1 MGVEKA
7 LGFQRGVEMKE
18 QSSSKRGDDF
28 TKSVI
33 KTISLTVLVF
43 GAITMLIPF
52 VWSVLTSLKTEENL
66 FSHSA
71 FWIQWPPDFSSYIT
85 IWERIPLLSYAGNT
99 LKVALIVTVGQLA
112 TSSLAGF
119 AFARLKF
126 PGRDK
131 LFFFYIATMMI
142 PGMVLLIPNFV
153 VMKNLGVIDTH
164 WALILSAVGSA
175 FGTFLM
181 RQFFLS
187 FPSELEDAAKL
198 DGCNPLMFYW
208 HILLPNSKPI
218 LTTLGIMAFQGIWN
232 DFQWPL
238 IVLNSESKRTLQLG
252 LSYLMSEY
260 YTDWTLLMAGA
271 VLTLLPVVTL
281 FFMVQKYFVQSFK
294 YTGLKG

>member
-1 MGVEKA
+1 MSPKQTNSRLEIVQG
-7 LGFQRGVEMKE
+7 QI
-18 QSSSKRGDDF
+18 
-28 TKSVI
+28 I
-33 KTISLTVLVF
+33 KTIAVTFLVF
-43 GAITMLIPF
+43 GAITMIIPF
-52 VWSVLTSLKTEENL
+52 LWSVITSLKSAENV

-71 FWIQWPPDFSSYIT
+71 FWIQFPPDFSAYKQ
-85 IWERIPLLSYAGNT
+85 IWARIPLLTYAGNT
-99 LKVALIVTVGQLA
+99 LKVALLVTFGQLA

-119 AFARLKF
+119 AFARIKF

-131 LFFFYIATMMI
+131 LFFFYIATMMV
-142 PGMVLLIPNFV
+142 PGMVLLIPN
-153 VMKNLGVIDTH
+153 LGAINTH

-198 DGCNPLMFYW
+198 DGCNPFMFYW

-218 LTTLGIMAFQGIWN
+218 LTTLGLMAFQGIWN

-238 IVLNSESKRTLQLG
+238 IVLNSASKRTLQLG

-271 VLTLLPVVTL
+271 ILTLLPIILL
-281 FFMVQKYFVQSFK
+281 FFAVQKYFVQSFK
-294 YTGLKG
+294 FTGLKG

>member
-1 MGVEKA
+1 MS
-7 LGFQRGVEMKE
+7 MKNRLPDNDTL
-18 QSSSKRGDDF
+18 QGKI
-28 TKSVI
+28 I
-33 KTISLTVLVF
+33 KTISITILVF
-43 GAITMLIPF
+43 GAITMIIPF
-52 VWSVLTSLKTEENL
+52 LWSVFTSLKSPENV
-66 FSHSA
+66 FGHTA
-71 FWIQWPPDFSSYIT
+71 FWIQFPPDFSAYKE
-85 IWERIPLLSYAGNT
+85 IWNRVPLLLYAGNT
-99 LKVALIVTVGQLA
+99 LKVALIVTFGQLA

-126 PGRDK
+126 PGKDK
-131 LFFFYIATMMI
+131 LFFIYIATMMI

-153 VMKNLGVIDTH
+153 VMKYLGAINTH

-218 LTTLGIMAFQGIWN
+218 LTTLGLMAFQGIWN

-238 IVLNSESKRTLQLG
+238 IVLNSSSKRTLQLG

-271 VLTLLPVVTL
+271 ILTLLPIILL
-281 FFMVQKYFVQSFK
+281 FFAVQKYFVQSFK
-294 YTGLKG
+294 FTGLKG

>member
-1 MGVEKA
+1 MSNKNNPSNTDSVLA
-7 LGFQRGVEMKE
+7 
-18 QSSSKRGDDF
+18 
-28 TKSVI
+28 KSVQAI
-33 KTISLTVLVF
+33 AITLLVF
-43 GAITMLIPF
+43 GAITMIVPF
-52 VWSVLTSLKTEENL
+52 IWSVVTSLKSAENI

-71 FWIQWPPDFSSYIT
+71 FWIQFPPDFSAYKQ
-85 IWERIPLLSYAGNT
+85 IWERIPLLLYAGNT
-99 LKVALIVTVGQLA
+99 LKVALIVTIGQLA
-112 TSSLAGF
+112 TSSLAGY

-131 LFFFYIATMMI
+131 LFFVYIATMMI

-153 VMKNLGVIDTH
+153 VMRNLGAINTH

-198 DGCNPLMFYW
+198 DGCNPFMFYW

-218 LTTLGIMAFQGIWN
+218 LTTLGLMAFQNIWN

-238 IVLNSESKRTLQLG
+238 IVLNDESKRTLQLG

-271 VLTLLPVVTL
+271 IITLLPIILL
-281 FFMVQKYFVQSFK
+281 FFAVQKYFVQSFK
-294 YTGLKG
+294 FTGLKG

>member
-1 MGVEKA
+1 MSQKQTNSRIDIVQG
-7 LGFQRGVEMKE
+7 QI
-18 QSSSKRGDDF
+18 
-28 TKSVI
+28 I
-33 KTISLTVLVF
+33 KTIAITFLVF
-43 GAITMLIPF
+43 GAITMIIPF
-52 VWSVLTSLKTEENL
+52 LWSVITSLKSTENV

-71 FWIQWPPDFSSYIT
+71 FWIQFPPDFSAYKQ
-85 IWERIPLLSYAGNT
+85 IWARIPLLSYAGNT
-99 LKVALIVTVGQLA
+99 LKVALLVTFGQLA

-119 AFARLKF
+119 AFARIKF

-131 LFFFYIATMMI
+131 LFFFYIATMMV

-153 VMKNLGVIDTH
+153 VMKNLGAINTH
-164 WALILSAVGSA
+164 WALILSAIGSA

-198 DGCNPLMFYW
+198 DGCNPFMFYW
-208 HILLPNSKPI
+208 YILLPNSKPI
-218 LTTLGIMAFQGIWN
+218 LTTLGLMAFQGIWN

-238 IVLNSESKRTLQLG
+238 IVLNSASKRTLQLG

-271 VLTLLPVVTL
+271 ILTLLPIILL
-281 FFMVQKYFVQSFK
+281 FFAVQKYFVQSFK
-294 YTGLKG
+294 FTGLKG

>member
-1 MGVEKA
+1 MSNKNNPSNTDSVLA
-7 LGFQRGVEMKE
+7 
-18 QSSSKRGDDF
+18 
-28 TKSVI
+28 KSVQAI
-33 KTISLTVLVF
+33 AITLLVF
-43 GAITMLIPF
+43 GAITMIVPF
-52 VWSVLTSLKTEENL
+52 IWSVVTSLKSAENI

-71 FWIQWPPDFSSYIT
+71 FWIQFPPDFSAYKQ
-85 IWERIPLLSYAGNT
+85 IWERIPLLLYAGNT
-99 LKVALIVTVGQLA
+99 LKVALIVTIGQLA
-112 TSSLAGF
+112 TSSLAGY

-131 LFFFYIATMMI
+131 LFFVYIATMMI

-153 VMKNLGVIDTH
+153 VMRILGAINTH

-198 DGCNPLMFYW
+198 DGCNPFMFYW

-218 LTTLGIMAFQGIWN
+218 LTTLGLMAFQNIWN

-238 IVLNSESKRTLQLG
+238 IVLNDESKRTLQLG

-271 VLTLLPVVTL
+271 IITLLPIILL
-281 FFMVQKYFVQSFK
+281 FFAVQKYFVQSFK
-294 YTGLKG
+294 FTGLKG

>member
-1 MGVEKA
+1 MS
-7 LGFQRGVEMKE
+7 QR
-18 QSSSKRGDDF
+18 QTNSKVDIVQGQI
-28 TKSVI
+28 I
-33 KTISLTVLVF
+33 KTIAITFLVF
-43 GAITMLIPF
+43 GAVTMIIPF
-52 VWSVLTSLKTEENL
+52 LWSVITSLKSSENV

-71 FWIQWPPDFSSYIT
+71 FWIQFPPDFSAYKQ
-85 IWERIPLLSYAGNT
+85 IWARIPLLSYAGNT
-99 LKVALIVTVGQLA
+99 LKVALLVTFGQLA

-119 AFARLKF
+119 AFARIKF

-153 VMKNLGVIDTH
+153 VMKNLGAINTH
-164 WALILSAVGSA
+164 WALILSAIGSA

-198 DGCNPLMFYW
+198 DGCNPIMFYW

-218 LTTLGIMAFQGIWN
+218 LTTLGLMAFQGIWN

-238 IVLNSESKRTLQLG
+238 IVLNSASKRTLQLG

-271 VLTLLPVVTL
+271 ILTLLPIIIL
-281 FFMVQKYFVQSFK
+281 FFAVQKYFVQSFK
-294 YTGLKG
+294 FTGLKG

>member
-1 MGVEKA
+1 MSNKNNPSNTDSVLA
-7 LGFQRGVEMKE
+7 
-18 QSSSKRGDDF
+18 
-28 TKSVI
+28 KSVQAI
-33 KTISLTVLVF
+33 AITLLVF
-43 GAITMLIPF
+43 GAITMIVPF
-52 VWSVLTSLKTEENL
+52 IWSVVTSLKSAENI

-71 FWIQWPPDFSSYIT
+71 FWIQFPPDFSAYKQ
-85 IWERIPLLSYAGNT
+85 IWERIPLLLYAGNT
-99 LKVALIVTVGQLA
+99 LKVALIVSAGQLA
-112 TSSLAGF
+112 TSSLAGY

-131 LFFFYIATMMI
+131 LFFVYIATMMI

-153 VMKNLGVIDTH
+153 VMRNLGAINTH

-198 DGCNPLMFYW
+198 DGCNPFMFYW

-218 LTTLGIMAFQGIWN
+218 LTTLGLMAFQNIWN

-238 IVLNSESKRTLQLG
+238 IVLNDESKRTLQLG

-271 VLTLLPVVTL
+271 IITLLPIILL
-281 FFMVQKYFVQSFK
+281 FFAVQKYFVQSFK
-294 YTGLKG
+294 FTGLKG

>member
-1 MGVEKA
+1 MSNKNNPSNTDSVLA
-7 LGFQRGVEMKE
+7 
-18 QSSSKRGDDF
+18 
-28 TKSVI
+28 KSVQAI
-33 KTISLTVLVF
+33 AITLLVF
-43 GAITMLIPF
+43 GAITMIVPF
-52 VWSVLTSLKTEENL
+52 IWSVVTSLKSAENI

-71 FWIQWPPDFSSYIT
+71 FWIQFPPDFSAYKQ
-85 IWERIPLLSYAGNT
+85 IWERIPLLLYAGNT
-99 LKVALIVTVGQLA
+99 LKVALIVSVGQLA
-112 TSSLAGF
+112 TSSLAGY
-119 AFARLKF
+119 AFARLRF

-131 LFFFYIATMMI
+131 LFFVYIATMMI

-153 VMKNLGVIDTH
+153 VMRNLGAINTH

-198 DGCNPLMFYW
+198 DGCNPFMFYW

-218 LTTLGIMAFQGIWN
+218 LTTLGLMAFQNIWN

-238 IVLNSESKRTLQLG
+238 IVLNDESKRTLQLG

-271 VLTLLPVVTL
+271 IITLLPIILL
-281 FFMVQKYFVQSFK
+281 FFAVQKYFVQSFK
-294 YTGLKG
+294 FTGLKG

>member
-1 MGVEKA
+1 MLKKSE
-7 LGFQRGVEMKE
+7 R
-18 QSSSKRGDDF
+18 SKTQIVQGQIF
-28 TKSVI
+28 
-33 KTISLTVLVF
+33 KTIAFTFLVF
-43 GAITMLIPF
+43 GAVTMLVPF
-52 VWSVLTSLKTEENL
+52 IWSLLTSLKSAENI
-66 FSHSA
+66 FAHNA
-71 FWIQWPPDFSSYIT
+71 FWIQFPPDFSAYKA
-85 IWERIPLLSYAGNT
+85 IWNRIPILSYAGNT

-119 AFARLKF
+119 AFARLRF
-126 PGRDK
+126 PGRNK
-131 LFFFYIATMMI
+131 LFFIYIATMMV

-153 VMKNLGVIDTH
+153 VMKWLGAINTH

-208 HILLPNSKPI
+208 YILLPNSKPI
-218 LTTLGIMAFQGIWN
+218 LTTLGLMAFQGIWN

-271 VLTLLPVVTL
+271 VLTLLPIVIM
-281 FFMVQKYFVQSFK
+281 FFAVQKYFVQSFK

>member
-1 MGVEKA
+1 MSNKNNPSNTDSVLA
-7 LGFQRGVEMKE
+7 
-18 QSSSKRGDDF
+18 
-28 TKSVI
+28 KSVQAI
-33 KTISLTVLVF
+33 AVTLLVF
-43 GAITMLIPF
+43 GAITMIIPF
-52 VWSVLTSLKTEENL
+52 IWSVVTSLKSAENI

-71 FWIQWPPDFSSYIT
+71 FWIQFPPDFSAYKQ
-85 IWERIPLLSYAGNT
+85 IWERIPLLLYAGNT

-112 TSSLAGF
+112 TSSLAGY

-131 LFFFYIATMMI
+131 LFFVYIATMMI

-153 VMKNLGVIDTH
+153 VMRNLGAINTH
-164 WALILSAVGSA
+164 WALILSAIGSA

-198 DGCNPLMFYW
+198 DGCNPFMFYW

-218 LTTLGIMAFQGIWN
+218 LTTLGLMAFQNIWN

-238 IVLNSESKRTLQLG
+238 IVLNDESKRTLQLG

-271 VLTLLPVVTL
+271 IITLLPIILL
-281 FFMVQKYFVQSFK
+281 FFAVQKYFVQSFK
-294 YTGLKG
+294 FTGLKG

>member
-1 MGVEKA
+1 
-7 LGFQRGVEMKE
+7 MKE
-18 QSSSKRGDDF
+18 QSSSKRRYDF

>member
-1 MGVEKA
+1 MSNKNNPSNTDSVLA
-7 LGFQRGVEMKE
+7 
-18 QSSSKRGDDF
+18 
-28 TKSVI
+28 KSVQAI
-33 KTISLTVLVF
+33 AVTLLVF
-43 GAITMLIPF
+43 GAITMIIPF
-52 VWSVLTSLKTEENL
+52 IWSVVTSLKSAENI

-71 FWIQWPPDFSSYIT
+71 FWIQFPPDFSAYKQ
-85 IWERIPLLSYAGNT
+85 IWERIPLLLYAGNT
-99 LKVALIVTVGQLA
+99 LKVALIVTIGQLA
-112 TSSLAGF
+112 TSSLAGY

-131 LFFFYIATMMI
+131 LFFVYIATMMI

-153 VMKNLGVIDTH
+153 VMRNLGAINTH
-164 WALILSAVGSA
+164 WALILSAIGSA

-198 DGCNPLMFYW
+198 DGCNPFMFYW

-218 LTTLGIMAFQGIWN
+218 LTTLGLMAFQNIWN

-238 IVLNSESKRTLQLG
+238 IVLNDESKRTLQLG

-271 VLTLLPVVTL
+271 IITLLPIILL
-281 FFMVQKYFVQSFK
+281 FFAVQKYFVQSFK
-294 YTGLKG
+294 FTGLKG

>member
-1 MGVEKA
+1 MSNKNDPSNTDSVLA
-7 LGFQRGVEMKE
+7 
-18 QSSSKRGDDF
+18 
-28 TKSVI
+28 KSVQAI
-33 KTISLTVLVF
+33 AVTLLVF
-43 GAITMLIPF
+43 GAITMIVPF
-52 VWSVLTSLKTEENL
+52 VWSIITSLKSAENI

-71 FWIQWPPDFSSYIT
+71 FWIQFPPDFSAYKQ
-85 IWERIPLLSYAGNT
+85 IWERIPLLLYAGNT

-112 TSSLAGF
+112 TSSLAGY

-131 LFFFYIATMMI
+131 LFFVYIATMMI

-153 VMKNLGVIDTH
+153 VMRNLGAINTH

-198 DGCNPLMFYW
+198 DGCNPFMFYW

-218 LTTLGIMAFQGIWN
+218 LTTLGLMAFQNIWN

-238 IVLNSESKRTLQLG
+238 IVLNDETKRTLQLG

-271 VLTLLPVVTL
+271 IITLLPIILL
-281 FFMVQKYFVQSFK
+281 FFAVQKYFVQSFK
-294 YTGLKG
+294 FTGLKG

>member
-1 MGVEKA
+1 M
-7 LGFQRGVEMKE
+7 
-18 QSSSKRGDDF
+18 SKKNNPTKNDSVL
-28 TKSVI
+28 TKSVQAI
-33 KTISLTVLVF
+33 AVTILVF
-43 GAITMLIPF
+43 GAITMIIPF
-52 VWSVLTSLKTEENL
+52 IWSVITSLKSAENI

-71 FWIQWPPDFSSYIT
+71 FWIQFPPDFSAYKQ
-85 IWERIPLLSYAGNT
+85 IWERIPLLLYAGNT
-99 LKVALIVTVGQLA
+99 LKVALIVSIGQLA
-112 TSSLAGF
+112 TSSLAGY

-131 LFFFYIATMMI
+131 LFFVYIATMMI
-142 PGMVLLIPNFV
+142 PGMVLLIPNFI
-153 VMKNLGVIDTH
+153 VMKNLGAINTH

-198 DGCNPLMFYW
+198 DGCNPFMFYW

-218 LTTLGIMAFQGIWN
+218 LTTLGLMAFQGIWN

-238 IVLNSESKRTLQLG
+238 IVLNDSSKRTLQLG

-260 YTDWTLLMAGA
+260 YTNWTLLMAGA
-271 VLTLLPVVTL
+271 IITLLPIIIL
-281 FFMVQKYFVQSFK
+281 FFAVQKYFVQSFK
-294 YTGLKG
+294 FTGLKG

>member
-1 MGVEKA
+1 MIIPF
-7 LGFQRGVEMKE
+7 LW
-18 QSSSKRGDDF
+18 
-28 TKSVI
+28 SVI
-33 KTISLTVLVF
+33 
-43 GAITMLIPF
+43 
-52 VWSVLTSLKTEENL
+52 TSLKSAENV

-71 FWIQWPPDFSSYIT
+71 FWIQFPPDFSAYKQ
-85 IWERIPLLSYAGNT
+85 IWARIPLLTYAGNT
-99 LKVALIVTVGQLA
+99 LKVALLVTFGQLA

-119 AFARLKF
+119 AFARIKF

-131 LFFFYIATMMI
+131 LFFFYIATMMV

-153 VMKNLGVIDTH
+153 VMKNLGAINTH

-198 DGCNPLMFYW
+198 DGCNPFMFYW

-218 LTTLGIMAFQGIWN
+218 LTTLGLMAFQGIWN

-238 IVLNSESKRTLQLG
+238 IVLNSASKRTLQLG

-271 VLTLLPVVTL
+271 ILTLLPIILL
-281 FFMVQKYFVQSFK
+281 FFAVQKYFVQSFK
-294 YTGLKG
+294 FTGLKG

>member
-1 MGVEKA
+1 MSNKNNPSNTDSVLA
-7 LGFQRGVEMKE
+7 
-18 QSSSKRGDDF
+18 
-28 TKSVI
+28 KSVQAI
-33 KTISLTVLVF
+33 AITLLVF
-43 GAITMLIPF
+43 GAITMIVPF
-52 VWSVLTSLKTEENL
+52 IWSVVTSLKSAENI

-71 FWIQWPPDFSSYIT
+71 FWIQFPPDFSAYKQ
-85 IWERIPLLSYAGNT
+85 IWERIPLLLYAGNT
-99 LKVALIVTVGQLA
+99 LKVALIVSVGQLA
-112 TSSLAGF
+112 TSSLAGY

-131 LFFFYIATMMI
+131 LFFVYIATMMI

-153 VMKNLGVIDTH
+153 VMRNLGAINTH

-198 DGCNPLMFYW
+198 DGCNPFMFYW

-218 LTTLGIMAFQGIWN
+218 LTTLGLMAFQNIWN

-238 IVLNSESKRTLQLG
+238 IVLNDESKRTLQLG

-271 VLTLLPVVTL
+271 IITLLPIILL
-281 FFMVQKYFVQSFK
+281 FFAVQKYFVQSFK
-294 YTGLKG
+294 FTGLKG

>member
-1 MGVEKA
+1 MSIQTRRSNQASIQV
-7 LGFQRGVEMKE
+7 Q
-18 QSSSKRGDDF
+18 
-28 TKSVI
+28 VI
-33 KTISLTVLVF
+33 KTVCITILAV
-43 GAITMLIPF
+43 GALTMLVPF
-52 VWSVLTSLKTEENL
+52 VWSVITSLKSADNI
-66 FSHSA
+66 FNHSA
-71 FWIQWPPDFSSYIT
+71 FWIQFPPDFSAYKQ
-85 IWERIPLLSYAGNT
+85 IWERIPLLSYAANT
-99 LKVALIVTVGQLA
+99 LKVALIVTFGQLA
-112 TSSLAGF
+112 TSSMAGF

-131 LFFFYIATMMI
+131 LFIFYLATMMI

-153 VMKNLGVIDTH
+153 VMEKIGAIDTH

-208 HILLPNSKPI
+208 YILLPNSKPI
-218 LTTLGIMAFQGIWN
+218 LTTLGLMAFQGIWN

-238 IVLNSESKRTLQLG
+238 IVLNSPAKRTLQLG

-260 YTDWTLLMAGA
+260 YTDWGLLMAGS
-271 VLTLLPVVTL
+271 VLTLLPIIIL
-281 FFMVQKYFVQSFK
+281 FFAVQKYFVQSFK
-294 YTGLKG
+294 LSGLKG

>member
-1 MGVEKA
+1 MSNKNNPSNTDSV
-7 LGFQRGVEMKE
+7 L
-18 QSSSKRGDDF
+18 
-28 TKSVI
+28 TKSVQAI
-33 KTISLTVLVF
+33 AVTLLVF
-43 GAITMLIPF
+43 GAITMIVPF
-52 VWSVLTSLKTEENL
+52 IWSVITSLKSAENI

-71 FWIQWPPDFSSYIT
+71 FWIQFPPDFSAYKQ
-85 IWERIPLLSYAGNT
+85 IWERIPLLLYAGNT

-112 TSSLAGF
+112 TSSLAGY

-131 LFFFYIATMMI
+131 LFFVYIATMMI

-153 VMKNLGVIDTH
+153 VMRNLGAINTH

-218 LTTLGIMAFQGIWN
+218 LTTLGLMAFQNIWN

-238 IVLNSESKRTLQLG
+238 IVLNDETKRTLQLG

-271 VLTLLPVVTL
+271 IITLLPIILL
-281 FFMVQKYFVQSFK
+281 FFAVQKYFVQSFK
-294 YTGLKG
+294 FTGLKG

>member
-1 MGVEKA
+1 MSNKNNPSNSDSVLA
-7 LGFQRGVEMKE
+7 
-18 QSSSKRGDDF
+18 
-28 TKSVI
+28 KSVQAI
-33 KTISLTVLVF
+33 AVTLLVF
-43 GAITMLIPF
+43 GAITMIVPF
-52 VWSVLTSLKTEENL
+52 IWSVITSLKSAENI

-71 FWIQWPPDFSSYIT
+71 FWIQFPPDFSAYKQ
-85 IWERIPLLSYAGNT
+85 IWERIPLLLYAGNT

-112 TSSLAGF
+112 TSSLAGY

-131 LFFFYIATMMI
+131 LFFVYIATMMI

-153 VMKNLGVIDTH
+153 VMRNLGAINTH

-198 DGCNPLMFYW
+198 DGCNPFMFYW

-218 LTTLGIMAFQGIWN
+218 LTTLGLMAFQNIWN

-238 IVLNSESKRTLQLG
+238 IVLNDESKRTLQLG

-271 VLTLLPVVTL
+271 IITLLPIILL
-281 FFMVQKYFVQSFK
+281 FFAVQKYFVQSFK
-294 YTGLKG
+294 FTGLKG